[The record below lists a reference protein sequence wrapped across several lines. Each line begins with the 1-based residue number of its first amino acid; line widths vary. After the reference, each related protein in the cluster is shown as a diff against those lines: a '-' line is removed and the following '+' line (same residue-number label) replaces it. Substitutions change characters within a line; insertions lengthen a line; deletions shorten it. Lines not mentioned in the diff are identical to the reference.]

1 MGEQRTTRQ
10 EQLSPLQS
18 ERGNTTIEDTVV
30 SKIAGI
36 AAQEVE
42 GVQMGGGNA
51 RAVGAFLDS
60 VTGPIGGGGGQT
72 RGVSVEVGQQEAAID
87 LSMAIEY
94 GRSIPRITEAV
105 RRNVVNHLENMTGLR
120 VHEVN
125 ITVNDVVLT
134 DERPQLERQRELERE
149 AREQEERQS

>member
-1 MGEQRTTRQ
+1 MGEHRTTRQ

-42 GVQMGGGNA
+42 GVQMGGGSA